1 MSVQRILSWQ
11 INSINQERQ
20 EVHRSI
26 DGGPAETIATLAAD
40 VTTYTDTQD
49 VVYTDRIN
57 YTVSSVATIKGVE
70 VRQTSREIS
79 TKVGVMTTP
88 YTYTTASENFTVT
101 SLSPFKL
108 IFDGV
113 EHTALV
119 TETNFQL
126 SVSTTAGTAI
136 EVYPASMDVGYESEI
151 VISGGASE
159 VISWSDFDFGNSP
172 VMIKPNYQ
180 PLTKVPETAPN
191 TTSLLRLFSGAEI
204 LNDPNISLWDTT
216 NVVNMNRT
224 FQNATIFNQQL
235 LGWVT
240 TSVTD
245 MEMAFHAALAFN
257 QNLTVWST
265 PHFDKEPIDFT
276 HLSKLTPNR
285 LPVWGTVV
293 EKTEDAFVVNYKGVR
308 TITITAEGAIGPLEI
323 EWAAGNVETVIP
335 TGSTITKSLPS
346 TTTST
351 LKVKGNITGRL
362 GLAVTVN
369 SVISDGITAVTSFGN
384 TGANHISLKG
394 SGQLLNVPSSL
405 PLTVTSCFEM
415 FHTCQKMNDPNV
427 SNWNMSRVTN
437 ISFMF
442 CQARAF
448 NQILNWDV
456 RQVTT
461 TQSLFEL
468 CDKFNQPMV
477 QLSFENLTNTASM
490 FENAIVFNQE
500 LNDMDVSKVTN
511 MSKMLYAAKKFN
523 RPLNKWKVD
532 NVTLMPSFLRSASVF
547 NQDLSMWCV
556 GKIPS
561 LPTDFNRSGILTPA
575 YFPVWGTCP
584 AG

>member
-204 LNDPNISLWDTT
+204 LNDPNIGLWDTSKVTSFRSMLAGCKKFNQPVT
-216 NVVNMNRT
+216 NWDT
-224 FQNATIFNQQL
+224 SNATSLRGLFDRCNAFNQSVSHFNTSNCTDFGYMFNACMVFNQPL
-235 LGWVT
+235 DNFDTSKATTMEAMFRVAYVFNQPINHFVT
-240 TSVTD
+240 SSVTD
-245 MEMAFHAALAFN
+245 MDTMFGSANTFNQPLNNWDTSSVTKMGNMFTNANAFN
-257 QNLTVWST
+257 Q
-265 PHFDKEPIDFT
+265 D
-276 HLSKLTPNR
+276 
-285 LPVWGTVV
+285 
-293 EKTEDAFVVNYKGVR
+293 
-308 TITITAEGAIGPLEI
+308 
-323 EWAAGNVETVIP
+323 
-335 TGSTITKSLPS
+335 
-346 TTTST
+346 
-351 LKVKGNITGRL
+351 
-362 GLAVTVN
+362 
-369 SVISDGITAVTSFGN
+369 ISGWD
-384 TGANHISLKG
+384 
-394 SGQLLNVPSSL
+394 
-405 PLTVTSCFEM
+405 
-415 FHTCQKMNDPNV
+415 V
-427 SNWNMSRVTN
+427 SNVLDMTQMFYDAS
-437 ISFMF
+437 SF
-442 CQARAF
+442 QQ
-448 NQILNWDV
+448 N
-456 RQVTT
+456 
-461 TQSLFEL
+461 
-468 CDKFNQPMV
+468 
-477 QLSFENLTNTASM
+477 LS
-490 FENAIVFNQE
+490 Q
-500 LNDMDVSKVTN
+500 
-511 MSKMLYAAKKFN
+511 
-523 RPLNKWKVD
+523 
-532 NVTLMPSFLRSASVF
+532 
-547 NQDLSMWCV
+547 WCV
-556 GKIPS
+556 AKIPS
-561 LPTDFNRSGILTPA
+561 QPTQFA
-575 YFPVWGTCP
+575 YLAGSFTHPVWGTCP
-584 AG
+584 NGS